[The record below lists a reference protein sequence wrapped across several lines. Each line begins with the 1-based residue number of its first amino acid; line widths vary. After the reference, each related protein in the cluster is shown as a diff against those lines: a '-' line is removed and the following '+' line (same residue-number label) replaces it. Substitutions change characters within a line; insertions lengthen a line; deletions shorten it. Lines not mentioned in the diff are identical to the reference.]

1 MPSINENFLQ
11 MKLRFQFKVFMNNNG
26 DILIRK
32 NKIPYFYGSLTTI
45 FYLDCNII
53 PESSRYF
60 VQN

>member
-32 NKIPYFYGSLTTI
+32 IPYFYGSLTTI